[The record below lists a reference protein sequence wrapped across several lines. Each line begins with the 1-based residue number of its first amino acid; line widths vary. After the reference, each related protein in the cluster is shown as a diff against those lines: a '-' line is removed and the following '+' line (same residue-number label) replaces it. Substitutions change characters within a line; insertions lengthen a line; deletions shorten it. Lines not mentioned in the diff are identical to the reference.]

1 MLSYPVSHT
10 RTQKYLPYCLD
21 HSAILSSGFS
31 GGIYHRWPIIGPRGR
46 ENLVLSVL
54 RWTAAVMEMI
64 TTDVIT
70 LYQYHTSHAVT
81 WFYIYVSM
89 PSTAPQLSIYLLTT
103 ETYQKSEISQESPMK
118 VDDWGVATQ
127 SPSFIEMYWFYSGC
141 PVATGVEWKKNYVD
155 VTICR
160 RNEKYV
166 ILV

>member
-1 MLSYPVSHT
+1 M
-10 RTQKYLPYCLD
+10 
-21 HSAILSSGFS
+21 
-31 GGIYHRWPIIGPRGR
+31 
-46 ENLVLSVL
+46 VLSAL

-118 VDDWGVATQ
+118 VDD
-127 SPSFIEMYWFYSGC
+127 
-141 PVATGVEWKKNYVD
+141 
-155 VTICR
+155 
-160 RNEKYV
+160 
-166 ILV
+166 